1 MGRLKQ
7 IRSEIRQAL
16 DLENRVFLQLN
27 SQNFPVFKKLSINA
41 NSDRVIISGT
51 VRSFYERQVAINS
64 VRQVRGVVNL
74 TDNITVARY

>member
-16 DLENRVFLQLN
+16 DLENRVFLRLN

-41 NSDRVIISGT
+41 NLDRVIISGT
-51 VRSFYERQVAINS
+51 VRSFYERQIAINT
-64 VRQVRGVVNL
+64 VRQVAGVVNL
-74 TDNITVARY
+74 TDKITVAR